1 MDSYFSYASSEK
13 RFNDMH
19 IRRKLA
25 KNIES
30 WSSAGFFAAT
40 HTLTM
45 NGKISEKFGLLCLL

>member
-19 IRRKLA
+19 IRQKLA

-30 WSSAGFFAAT
+30 WSSAGFFFAANNT
-40 HTLTM
+40 HNEWQNL
-45 NGKISEKFGLLCLL
+45 